1 MSRIPSLIDT
11 VMRLRRSTQAQVAE
25 KANLHRSNLSR
36 FLAGEIDMRMSSL
49 ESILKA
55 LNIDLEELLEKE
67 INQIV
72 GKSSSKDTLG
82 EALEI
87 LLRRADPI
95 TARTMLE
102 SLAARSR
109 KKDRQINDALS
120 VVNNYKSK
128 LRTVRGN

>member
-11 VMRLRRSTQAQVAE
+11 MMRLKRSTQAQVAE
-25 KANLHRSNLSR
+25 KAKLHRSNLSR

-55 LNIDLEELLEKE
+55 LDIDLEEILERE
-67 INQIV
+67 INQMV
-72 GKSSSKDTLG
+72 GKSNPKDTLG

-87 LLRRADPI
+87 LLKRTDPI

-120 VVNNYKSK
+120 VVNSYKSK
-128 LRTVRGN
+128 LRVVRGN